1 VPRARPAADP
11 KYATSTN
18 AAEGRISPTG
28 TDLNAFIDQASDGML
43 ATQGALPPL
52 PAKVPKSVAF
62 ARQVIQDSSDDS
74 DIDSADE
81 EYAAMQTEEDGVVVA
96 TKPKSAERADEI
108 DKLDYEQRIVYEGLP
123 ITEDPAEPH
132 VVPAPIN
139 ENNEPMVFSS
149 ACIWLSVQHANGEYD
164 CPDGMVLQSSSIQKP
179 FTRFTALKHV
189 DNMQEPTGPVTEADV
204 VADVVYKSKCQ
215 VLVPKGGMCSR
226 FARSALRKGHHHH
239 FSMTRYDT
247 GAISNTT
254 PDGMKVLVSEA
265 EPESDDNET
274 QVWTHSDTK
283 PSNEMLKVAAEQ
295 VLGMVVDGFH
305 AHGTNLTVLVH
316 KGKNTTLAD
325 SIFGPAIEFVQS
337 MASATRDVTVLAG
350 VQLNDQCMPTE
361 AMATETQPMAMALLW
376 QMAVKCAPKG
386 EALEHYNRLVE
397 LLEGES
403 YPKVDSLPAALKL
416 LTIDPKAFAEG
427 CHTTFGIM
435 AKNIKI
441 SPLVPDAFMVKI
453 NQYCNAMITA
463 TETKIEPIIEFFQEK
478 FWDIVDGVGHY
489 IKYKRC
495 LDAIKMLEAEQNE
508 MEQIVGKDNECVQ
521 EMRAIAAPPVVV
533 NPKVVVI
540 PKLAEWLDE
549 ALPELVEWITKFVVT
564 HAPTENGKRDGLAEA
579 TTLLGDGS
587 DCPKFF
593 EFAERMATLFE
604 EWLEKKIRRRLNAD
618 ERELVIYGLKENQDG
633 AIGGRRSRL
642 VATIMQP
649 LIEAE
654 AAIERQAIEDQLRAA
669 KLQAAETQ
677 NAYTNRRSGRARRA
691 PKRLIEDDTDN
702 EHAKCARVY

>member
-1 VPRARPAADP
+1 
-11 KYATSTN
+11 
-18 AAEGRISPTG
+18 
-28 TDLNAFIDQASDGML
+28 ML

-81 EYAAMQTEEDGVVVA
+81 EYAEMQTEEDGVVVA

-108 DKLDYEQRIVYEGLP
+108 DKLDDKQRIVYEGLP

-325 SIFGPAIEFVQS
+325 SVFGPAIEFVQS

-361 AMATETQPMAMALLW
+361 AMATKTQPMAMALLW

-386 EALEHYNRLVE
+386 EALEHYNRLVA

-403 YPKVDSLPAALKL
+403 YPAVDSLLESREL
-416 LTIDPKAFAEG
+416 LETDPTAFAKG
-427 CHTTFGIM
+427 CRTTFEIIVD
-435 AKNIKI
+435 NIEI

-453 NQYCNAMITA
+453 NQYCRAMITA
-463 TETKIEPIIEFFQEK
+463 AKTKIEPITEFFQEK
-478 FWDIVDGVGHY
+478 IWDIVDGVGHF

-495 LDAIKMLEAEQNE
+495 LAKIAMLEDAQRQMLEAAEEDAELMDE
-508 MEQIVGKDNECVQ
+508 MQ
-521 EMRAIAAPPVVV
+521 AIAAPPVVD
-533 NPKVVVI
+533 PKVKVD
-540 PKLAEWLDE
+540 PKLAEWLDD
-549 ALPELVEWITKFVVT
+549 APPQLITRITQFVVDN
-564 HAPTENGKRDGLAEA
+564 APTNNGKRDGLTEA
-579 TTLLGDGS
+579 TTQLGDGS
-587 DCPKFF
+587 DWPKFE
-593 EFAERMATLFE
+593 EFVQILAAWFE
-604 EWLEKKIRRRLNAD
+604 EWMEHNCNHKLED
-618 ERELVIYGLKENQDG
+618 SERELVILRLRENQDG